1 MPFEIWVIQKVDIQ
15 EAVKQNEEA
24 RVCSRRSF
32 SKTDDP
38 ARKASHRAGLIAD
51 VIRFLFF
58 STFHL
63 AQGTR
68 PAEAFFWT
76 IVFLKTA
83 FRLIIIHI

>member
-1 MPFEIWVIQKVDIQ
+1 MPFEILVIQKVDIQ

-24 RVCSRRSF
+24 HVCSCRSF

-58 STFHL
+58 PRFTWPRGHGL
-63 AQGTR
+63 Q
-68 PAEAFFWT
+68 
-76 IVFLKTA
+76 
-83 FRLIIIHI
+83 RLFSGP